1 MLNEMQNINLMSTFY
16 NFKNTDRLSFIISA
30 AFFFTIFYV
39 SFFHHLYFTEPD
51 GIFYYNAGGEILKGN
66 IENID
71 LPGSSI
77 AGPVLHA
84 FLGNLLGDG
93 FLAGKI
99 ISLLGGTGIV
109 FLSYFITKNLFDHK
123 VALLTQLFFAVN
135 AKIIFLSVM
144 VLNEI
149 PPLFFI
155 IISLYFATKKQKRIH
170 DFILVGLFLGISFSF
185 RYQSV
190 IILFAFLIFLLI
202 FERKKIL
209 KLKQSLLTFFSF
221 LFTTS
226 PILIYNLIIFGKL
239 FTGKSN
245 MYILDTFKF
254 QTEQWHQKIEN
265 IVDDGLI
272 SAFYIDPNLFLKNY
286 FYNLLYHNPDHLF
299 KFSIDVFDSL
309 SIIPIFPIVGM
320 ISVFGGFLY
329 ITKIQLTK
337 LQILIMS
344 LTFCILFLL
353 ILFFGEIEYHFMLLV
368 ILPFVVLGLSNI
380 KKIPDNIKFLLLVTI
395 IFIVVIS
402 IIPVYRSFQLLPI
415 WIIFPA
421 LSSLFFIK
429 GIPVIQTKIKQL
441 IQGEI
446 K

>member
-1 MLNEMQNINLMSTFY
+1 MNLIVLTNSLKDSNKY
-16 NFKNTDRLSFIISA
+16 PILISI

-39 SFFHHLYFTEPD
+39 SFFHHLIFTEPD
-51 GIFYYNAGGEILKGN
+51 GVFYYNAGEEILKGN
-66 IENID
+66 AENVF

-77 AGPVLHA
+77 AGPILHA
-84 FLGNLLGDG
+84 FLGDLLGDG

-135 AKIIFLSVM
+135 AKIILLSVM

-155 IISLYFATKKQKRIH
+155 IISLYFATKKQKRTS
-170 DFILVGLFLGISFSF
+170 DFLLVGLFLGISFSF
-185 RYQSV
+185 RYQS
-190 IILFAFLIFLLI
+190 IIVLFAFLIFLLI

-209 KLKQSLLTFFSF
+209 KLKQSLLTSFSF
-221 LFTTS
+221 LLTIS
-226 PILIYNLIIFGKL
+226 PVLLYTFVTYGKL

-245 MYILDTFKF
+245 LYILLSFKF
-254 QTEQWHQKIEN
+254 QTEQWHTKIEE
-265 IVDDGLI
+265 IIDDGLI

-286 FYNLLYHNPDHLF
+286 FYNLFYHNPDHLF
-299 KFSIDVFDSL
+299 KFSIDSFDTL
-309 SIIPIFPIVGM
+309 SIIPVFPIVGM
-320 ISVFGGFLY
+320 IPVFGGFLY
-329 ITKIQLTK
+329 ITKIRLTK
-337 LQILIMS
+337 FQFSIMILS
-344 LTFCILFLL
+344 FFILFLL

-368 ILPFVVLGLSNI
+368 LLPFAVLGISNRE
-380 KKIPDNIKFLLLVTI
+380 KIPNNIKFLLVLTI
-395 IFIVVIS
+395 VFMVGIS
-402 IIPVYRSFQLLPI
+402 IIPVYRAYQLFPI

-429 GIPVIQTKIKQL
+429 GIPIIQTKVKQL
-441 IQGEI
+441 IQHEDT
-446 K
+446 KNET